1 MVGARS
7 YRKSEQVHRLGV
19 EGIGARR
26 SSPWRCYAPIGQ
38 GKNSCQETPVT
49 GDFSNFAI
57 TTKHLTIVPAHPG
70 LKLELRTMSVNP
82 QTRIG
87 ARFHRAQRPADPCLG
102 SSVDQTNPN
111 SNQPEPNE
119 ATCTFCETNPTH
131 LYRRRSLPAAPLA
144 GRLCE
149 TNPIACATAH
159 RTKRDPGDQPPSM
172 IQTGITKRS
181 QSHPSGGGSTRV
193 IRVFRF
199 DETNP
204 ISPETTQDKWAE
216 EHLGRGRPLR

>member
-1 MVGARS
+1 LPPSERPVFPFSASKAAITSCATRMVGARS
-7 YRKSEQVHRLGV
+7 YRKSEHVHRLGV

-38 GKNSCQETPVT
+38 GKNSRQETPVT

-111 SNQPEPNE
+111 SSQPEPNE
-119 ATCTFCETNPTH
+119 TTCTSCETNPTH
-131 LYRRRSLPAAPLA
+131 LYRRRFLPAVSLA
-144 GRLCE
+144 GRF
-149 TNPIACATAH
+149 AK
-159 RTKRDPGDQPPSM
+159 RTQSRALRL
-172 IQTGITKRS
+172 TGRNGTPVI
-181 QSHPSGGGSTRV
+181 SHP
-193 IRVFRF
+193 
-199 DETNP
+199 
-204 ISPETTQDKWAE
+204 Q
-216 EHLGRGRPLR
+216 